1 MVLIE
6 ACVDAIDSA
15 LEAETGGAGRI
26 ELCGELLQ
34 GGVTPSAGLIGA
46 VWERINVPLFVLI
59 RPRPG
64 DFHYTHD
71 EVDVMLRDIEHARA
85 LDVDG
90 VVIGALTPTGELDVG
105 TLAQL

>member
-15 LEAETGGAGRI
+15 LEAEAGGAGRI

-34 GGVTPSAGLIGA
+34 GGITPSAGLMAA
-46 VWERINVPLFVLI
+46 VWERVNIPLFVLI

-64 DFHYTHD
+64 DFHYTSD
-71 EVDVMLRDIEHARA
+71 ELDVMLRDIAHAKSM
-85 LDVDG
+85 DVDG
-90 VVIGALTPTGELDVG
+90 VVFGALTPTGELDVG
-105 TLAQL
+105 AVAK